1 MEVKDGWA
9 TDFGKVRFDVLIQ
22 EVDVARMLSARGAE
36 DPAGILA
43 QMSTGDVFEIMS
55 AEAKAFVHVS
65 LAKQEPGQREQ
76 HLAKVKEY
84 RAARNQLLDKYAP
97 KKPAGG

>member
-22 EVDVARMLSARGAE
+22 EVDVARMLTARGVD
-36 DPAGILA
+36 DPVALMGK
-43 QMSTGDVFEIMS
+43 MSTGDVFEIMS
-55 AEAKAFVHVS
+55 SEAKAFVHVS

-76 HLAKVKEY
+76 HLAKVREY
-84 RAARNQLLDKYAP
+84 RAARNELLDKYAP
-97 KKPAGG
+97 KPGG